1 MNPTRSCRF
10 WLILAIRAAHSGAT
24 AAKND
29 PSKQDITKVKPIL
42 LPLSELSSDL
52 DHIKRQIGINCS
64 NRGLGRMDSGSL
76 LERLIEI
83 ERAIGVK
90 DSIALR
96 RMVVD
101 TQDYVLQM
109 QKEYAEFLRP
119 KQGPNR
125 TQS

>member
-1 MNPTRSCRF
+1 
-10 WLILAIRAAHSGAT
+10 
-24 AAKND
+24 
-29 PSKQDITKVKPIL
+29 
-42 LPLSELSSDL
+42 
-52 DHIKRQIGINCS
+52 
-64 NRGLGRMDSGSL
+64 MDSGCL

-90 DSIALR
+90 DPITLR
-96 RMVVD
+96 RMVID

-119 KQGPNR
+119 KQGPIR